1 MSLKKAIAAGVVA
14 VSLSTAVTPAAT
26 AASSTPETTNTW
38 ENQVNPNFKQGEE
51 TSSLT
56 GSSPLDLGI
65 IIGGSVAGA
74 ALIFKLVTDF
84 APALLT
90 QGVPN
95 LDLER
100 LARDNGLTQLADQIA
115 ALKG

>member
-38 ENQVNPNFKQGEE
+38 EKQVNPN
-51 TSSLT
+51 
-56 GSSPLDLGI
+56 
-65 IIGGSVAGA
+65 
-74 ALIFKLVTDF
+74 FKLVTDF

-100 LARDNGLTQLADQIA
+100 LARDNCLTQLADQIA

>member
-74 ALIFKLVTDF
+74 ALSFKLVTDF